1 MALQVTAAPDEP
13 DLLFLPWDTPLEEWP
28 ADQLVA
34 LPRGISRHVVRF
46 VRMNGVVYAVKEVG
60 EHLAVREYRL
70 LRDLERLAVPCV
82 EAVAV
87 VKGRETPEGEALDPA
102 LITRHLQFSLPYR
115 ALFSSTLRPDTAARL
130 LDALSLLLVRLH
142 LSGFSWNDCSLS
154 NTLFRRD
161 AGSFAAYL
169 VDAETGELHPTL
181 SHGQREHDLEV
192 ARINI
197 YGELS
202 DLEAGGMLHES
213 IDALHT
219 SDTVVRRY
227 EQLWEELTEALLIK
241 AGERYLVDA
250 HIRRLNDLGFDVAEL
265 EVISEPEQTRIR
277 VQPKVVD
284 AGHHS
289 RRLIRLTGLDVQE
302 NQARRLLNDL
312 DSFRAALAIPEA
324 DESVAAHRWVSE
336 VFEPVV
342 RSIPKEQRGKLEP
355 AEVFHEV
362 LEHRWFLSEQA
373 GHDVGLQ
380 AAAENYVREVLA
392 RKPVEQAVLGER
404 IGTPSDSTMEFRLSF
419 ADEDPDDDD
428 TSP

>member
-13 DLLFLPWDTPLEEWP
+13 DVLFLPWDTPLEEWP

-70 LRDLERLAVPCV
+70 LRDLERMAVPCV
-82 EAVAV
+82 DAVAV

-181 SHGQREHDLEV
+181 SHGQREHDLEI

-227 EQLWEELTEALLIK
+227 EQLWEELTEPLLIK
-241 AGERYLVDA
+241 SGERYLVDA

-265 EVISEPEQTRIR
+265 EVISEPEHTRIR

-312 DSFRAALAIPEA
+312 DSFRASLAIPEA
-324 DESVAAHRWVSE
+324 DEAVAAHRWVSE

-342 RSIPKEQRGKLEP
+342 RSVPKEQRGKLEP